1 MSFSGACF
9 YLSSRLPI
17 FLGWICVWAPCRGC
31 VCWSHLVSLSF
42 VQGHEKSLC
51 CGVIAGVS
59 LVYMCESLVHVQEC
73 ISLVGVNAVLA
84 HPSYPAVP
92 SFLMCSSA
100 PFVMC
105 VCLLPPDNVSSRRA
119 GLHLSCA
126 VGQCP
131 KRARHQW
138 GTRYSS
144 TE

>member
-1 MSFSGACF
+1 M
-9 YLSSRLPI
+9 
-17 FLGWICVWAPCRGC
+17 
-31 VCWSHLVSLSF
+31 SLSL

-59 LVYMCESLVHVQEC
+59 LVCMCESLVHVQEC

-92 SFLMCSSA
+92 SFLTCSPA
-100 PFVMC
+100 RYVMC
-105 VCLLPPDNVSSRRA
+105 VCLLPLDNVSSRRA

-131 KRARHQW
+131 KRTRHQR
-138 GTRYSS
+138 GTQYNS